1 MSPTRESTEFR
12 RRQIVD
18 AARRIIATRGT
29 DALTIREIA
38 NRVGISDGNVYRH
51 FENKRD
57 IILLLIEDVERTLLE
72 AVERA
77 VHEKNKPLDSLSN
90 VLKAHLSYVEQRRGI
105 SLIIISETVRSADS
119 DLRQRMFKVVDQY
132 IRRIEDL
139 LAHGVELGQVR
150 KDLDIDIAAFT
161 FFALVHGTVTLW
173 ALSDSAFS
181 LSKRHKSLWEFYL
194 SNVIRPIQK

>member
-1 MSPTRESTEFR
+1 MSSTRESTELR

-38 NRVGISDGNVYRH
+38 KEVGISDGDVYRH

-57 IILLLIEDVERTLLE
+57 IILLLIEDIERTLLK
-72 AVERA
+72 AVKRA
-77 VHEKNKPLDSLSN
+77 AHEKNKPLASLSN

-132 IRRIEDL
+132 ICRIEEL

-150 KDLDIDIAAFT
+150 KDLDINTAAFT

-181 LSKRHKSLWEFYL
+181 LAQRHKPLWDSYL
-194 SNVIRPIQK
+194 ASIAVRGD

>member
-1 MSPTRESTEFR
+1 MSSTRESTELR

-38 NRVGISDGNVYRH
+38 KEVGISDGDVYRH

-57 IILLLIEDVERTLLE
+57 IILLLIEDIERTLLK

-77 VHEKNKPLDSLSN
+77 SHEKNKPLASLSN

-132 IRRIEDL
+132 ICRIEEL

-150 KDLDIDIAAFT
+150 KDLDINTAAFT

-181 LSKRHKSLWEFYL
+181 LAQRHKPLWDSYL
-194 SNVIRPIQK
+194 ASIAVRGD